1 MSGDLKFEEA
11 LGRLEEIVNQVKK
24 KDTSLEQSL
33 ELLEEGVKLANI
45 CTEQTDHSHW
55 QDGLGEAD

>member
-1 MSGDLKFEEA
+1 MD
-11 LGRLEEIVNQVKK
+11 EIVIKVKK
-24 KDTSLEQSL
+24 NDTSLEQSL